1 MKRRLISIL
10 LCAALLL
17 TTVPCLTAFADN
29 SEINYRRIVEDMVN
43 YFKGKEGDYS
53 SVNRCDSNGC
63 CSIGI
68 LQWNGVRALRLL
80 KRVVGLNS
88 ADAKEILGSALYSE
102 VVNSSENAWKGRS
115 LSVDEGNRVS
125 KVLDT
130 SYGHQAQDDQAY
142 EDISGYADH
151 GYRLGVRTDP
161 ALEYFCDIE
170 NQYGSGGC
178 ESVVNK
184 VKQVLGG
191 VSTINS
197 LDQFHNAILSYDHPY
212 KSRRTATYN
221 YIKQTL
227 GYDTTGRLVT
237 LPGKEVPINPADV
250 CIGCPGEM
258 FTDMPGKTNWA
269 HTGIEYVLV
278 AGLFCGTS
286 PTTFSPDMHMSRAM
300 LVQVLYNLSMSSPIE
315 GQDAV
320 SGSFL
325 DVAPGKWYEK
335 PILWAAGRGI
345 VCGVAEGEFDPD
357 SDVTREQIAVILSRY
372 SELSGYDMSEDADLS
387 KFTDADAVSEF
398 AQEAMRWAVA
408 RGLIS
413 GESNKGVTRLNPK
426 GAATRA
432 QVACIIMRFAT
443 EIMTMT
449 AQ

>member
-1 MKRRLISIL
+1 MRRKLISML

-17 TTVPCLTAFADN
+17 TVLPCTVFASN
-29 SEINYRRIVEDMVN
+29 GEINYIRIVEDMVN

-53 SVNRCDSNGC
+53 SVNRCDSNGS

-80 KRVVGLNS
+80 KRVVKLNPE
-88 ADAKEILGSALYSE
+88 DAKSILGSALYSE
-102 VVNSSENAWKGRS
+102 IVNSSDGAWKGRS
-115 LSVDEGNRVS
+115 LSVDEGSRVS

-130 SYGHQAQDDQAY
+130 AYGHQAQDDQAY

-151 GYRLGVRTDP
+151 GYRLGIRTDP

-178 ESVVNK
+178 ESVVSK
-184 VKQVLGG
+184 AKQVAG
-191 VSTINS
+191 VSVFNS
-197 LDQFHNAILSYDHPY
+197 LDQLHNAILSYDHPY
-212 KSRRTATYN
+212 KTRRTATYN

-227 GYDTTGRLVT
+227 GYDTTGRLIT
-237 LPGKEVPINPADV
+237 LPDNGMTVDPADI

-286 PTTFSPDMHMSRAM
+286 ATTFSPDMPMSRAM

-315 GQDAV
+315 GEDAI
-320 SGSFL
+320 SGSFA
-325 DVAPGKWYEK
+325 DVLPGKWYEK
-335 PILWAAGRGI
+335 PILWAAGRGL
-345 VCGVAEGEFDPD
+345 VCGVADGQFDPD
-357 SDVTREQIAVILSRY
+357 SDVTREQIAVILRRY
-372 SELSGYDMSEDADLS
+372 SELCGCDLSADADLS
-387 KFTDADAVSEF
+387 GFADADEVSDF

-408 RGLIS
+408 SGLIS
-413 GESNKGVTRLNPK
+413 GASNKGILTLNPK

-443 EIMTMT
+443 ETVT
-449 AQ
+449 K